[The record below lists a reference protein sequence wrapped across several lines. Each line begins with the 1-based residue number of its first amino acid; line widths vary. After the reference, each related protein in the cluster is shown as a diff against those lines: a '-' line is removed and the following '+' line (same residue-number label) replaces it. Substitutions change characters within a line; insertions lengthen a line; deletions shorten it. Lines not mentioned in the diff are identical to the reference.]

1 MLSFRVVPLFETPV
15 YSMLVPDHAA
25 LNTALSD
32 VILARRSSAQS
43 MLVSN
48 VGGWQSKQDLVQWG
62 GSAASTL
69 AAHVTG
75 LCNSVV
81 SRMHAP
87 GDPQVQWACE
97 MWANV
102 NENGN
107 SNQSHWHPGA
117 FLSAVYYVD
126 SGYGGSSDPA
136 LGGELV
142 FIDPRMPYLRM
153 RTPDLRHSGPDG
165 SADEQ
170 ETWMRPRPGLL
181 VAFPSFL
188 SHSVRPYHGYGTR
201 ISIAINMIA
210 QDKAR

>member
-1 MLSFRVVPLFETPV
+1 MLALRIVPLFETPV
-15 YSMLVPDHAA
+15 YSQTLLDHIA
-25 LNTALSD
+25 LDRALRET
-32 VILARRSSAQS
+32 ILARKAGAQS
-43 MLVSN
+43 ARLSN
-48 VGGWQSKQDLVQWG
+48 VGGWQSKQDMPDWG
-62 GSAASTL
+62 GAAAATL
-69 AAHVTG
+69 ARHVTA
-75 LCNSVV
+75 LCDTVV

-87 GDPQVQWACE
+87 GAPQVAWVCE

-102 NENGN
+102 NEHGD

-126 SGYGGSSDPA
+126 NGYSGSPDPA

-153 RTPDLRHSGPDG
+153 RTPDLRHSAADG
-165 SADEQ
+165 TADEQ

-188 SHSVRPYHGYGTR
+188 SHSVRPYHGRGTR
-201 ISIAINMIA
+201 ISIAINMM
-210 QDKAR
+210 ARDPVR

>member
-1 MLSFRVVPLFETPV
+1 MS
-15 YSMLVPDHAA
+15 VPDHAA
-25 LNTALSD
+25 LDGALRE
-32 VILARRSSAQS
+32 VILARREAEQGV
-43 MLVSN
+43 LVSN
-48 VGGWQSKQDLVQWG
+48 VGGWQSRQDLLDWG
-62 GSAASTL
+62 GSATTTL
-69 AAHVTG
+69 AAHVTE
-75 LCNSVV
+75 LCNGVV

-87 GDPQVQWACE
+87 GDPQVEWACE

-102 NENGN
+102 NGHGH

-126 SGYGGSSDPA
+126 NGYAGSSDPA

-165 SADEQ
+165 GADEQ
-170 ETWMRPRPGLL
+170 ETWMRPQPGLL

-188 SHSVRPYHGYGTR
+188 SHSVRAYHGHGAR
-201 ISIAINMIA
+201 ISIAINMIV
-210 QDKAR
+210 QEQVR

>member
-1 MLSFRVVPLFETPV
+1 MLNLRILSLFETPV
-15 YSMLVPDHAA
+15 YSMLIPDHAA
-25 LNTALSD
+25 LDEALREI
-32 VILARRSSAQS
+32 ILARRANVQGV
-43 MLVSN
+43 MISN
-48 VGGWQSKQDLVQWG
+48 VGGWQSRQDMMGWG
-62 GSAASTL
+62 GSAAATL
-69 AAHVTG
+69 AAHITR
-75 LCNSVV
+75 LCNGVV

-87 GDPQVQWACE
+87 DDPGVEWSCE

-102 NENGN
+102 NEHGN

-126 SGYGGSSDPA
+126 NGYAGSSNPA

-153 RTPDLRHSGPDG
+153 RTPDLRHSGADG
-165 SADEQ
+165 TADEQ

-188 SHSVRPYHGYGTR
+188 SHSVRPYHGNGAR

-210 QDKAR
+210 QEQTR